1 MIIMY
6 IMLLE
11 SHVSVLDK
19 NFVVYRSLPEFCL
32 HSFTNGTTSCCK
44 NDLVLVP

>member
-19 NFVVYRSLPEFCL
+19 NFVVYRSYLNSAYILLQMVQRLAAKMIWF
-32 HSFTNGTTSCCK
+32 
-44 NDLVLVP
+44 